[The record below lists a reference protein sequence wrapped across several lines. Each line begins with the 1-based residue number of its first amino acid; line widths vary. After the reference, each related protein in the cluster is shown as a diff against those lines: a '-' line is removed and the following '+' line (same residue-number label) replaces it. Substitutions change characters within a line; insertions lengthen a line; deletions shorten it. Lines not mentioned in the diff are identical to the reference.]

1 VKSSII
7 GSQGVIIYRLQTM
20 LCYHYLVIKLNYSNT
35 AVWLRFMFR
44 HGFLKVMILTFYAH
58 IYVFDAD
65 NELRLH
71 KRVVTIKYL
80 LRVVL
85 NFNSFMFIFYFNWM
99 RVNEYCILWIINIL
113 LIFGNDVVPKGS
125 DEEILEPETII
136 IILIVTALKVL
147 EEGGLW

>member
-1 VKSSII
+1 
-7 GSQGVIIYRLQTM
+7 
-20 LCYHYLVIKLNYSNT
+20 
-35 AVWLRFMFR
+35 
-44 HGFLKVMILTFYAH
+44 MILTFYAH

-99 RVNEYCILWIINIL
+99 RVNEYCIL
-113 LIFGNDVVPKGS
+113 
-125 DEEILEPETII
+125 
-136 IILIVTALKVL
+136 
-147 EEGGLW
+147 